1 MTKSNVTVDLQKLE
15 KLLNKVGDLVITN
28 SMMSQSV
35 DNLPASE
42 EKKNLLEK
50 IILFQRHIIELQDYA
65 TDIRMITFD
74 SMYGIYNDVVH
85 ELSPLSKSIKLQ
97 IVGGETKVDK
107 SLVEQLDFCIK
118 ILISNA
124 ILYGIETREERVS
137 KDKNPEA
144 IIKVIVQQLNGQIEF
159 TIEDDGKGFDKLE
172 IDLEENFSKIDADN
186 QLKNL
191 YKIKESVEKLNGN
204 IKIKTDL
211 EKFFSY
217 TITVPLSHSI
227 LDGLNIKIGDNIF
240 ILPTSSIVE
249 SLQPSKEMI
258 KMVGDG
264 ISSLLMLRND
274 FIPIIRLYEYLNIV
288 PKTKELT
295 EGILI
300 IVKSGTQKAAFFIDE
315 FLQQQQV
322 VLKAIETN
330 FKKVDSVAGATVR
343 GDGSIGII
351 IDVKSIIENSSHL

>member
-1 MTKSNVTVDLQKLE
+1 MTNSNVTVDLQKLE

-50 IILFQRHIIELQDYA
+50 IILFQRHIVELQDYA
-65 TDIRMITFD
+65 TDIRMIKFESLFTT
-74 SMYGIYNDVVH
+74 YNDVI
-85 ELSPLSKSIKLQ
+85 EKFLPQNKSIKLE
-97 IVGGETKVDK
+97 IIGGETKVDK
-107 SLVEQLDFCIK
+107 SLVEHLDTSIK
-118 ILISNA
+118 TLIMNSV
-124 ILYGIETREERVS
+124 LYGIETHDERITN
-137 KDKNPEA
+137 DKEPEA
-144 IIKVIVQQLNGQIEF
+144 IIKIVAEQLNGQMSVCV
-159 TIEDDGKGFDKLE
+159 EDDGKGFDKDE
-172 IDLEENFSKIDADN
+172 VDFEENFPIVDADN

-204 IKIKTDL
+204 IGIKTDL
-211 EKFFSY
+211 EEGFSC
-217 TITVPLSHSI
+217 TITVPLTHSI
-227 LDGLNIKIGDNIF
+227 LDGLNIKIGNNIY
-240 ILPTSSIVE
+240 ILPTSSIIE
-249 SLQPSKEMI
+249 SVQPSKEMI
-258 KMVGDG
+258 KLVGDG
-264 ISSLLMLRND
+264 SSSLLMLRD
-274 FIPIIRLYEYLNIV
+274 EFIPIIRLYEYLNIV

-295 EGILI
+295 QGILI

-322 VLKAIETN
+322 VLKTIETN

-351 IDVKSIIENSSHL
+351 IDVKSILENS

>member
-1 MTKSNVTVDLQKLE
+1 MISSNVTIDLQKLE

-28 SMMSQSV
+28 SMMAQSV

-42 EKKNLLEK
+42 EKKNLVEK
-50 IILFQRHIIELQDYA
+50 ITLFQRHIVELQDYA
-65 TDIRMITFD
+65 TDIRMIKFE
-74 SMYGIYNDVVH
+74 SMYTIYNNIIQ
-85 ELSPLSKSIKLQ
+85 EILPANKSIKLQ

-107 SLVEQLDFCIK
+107 SLVEHLDLSIK
-118 ILISNA
+118 TLITNSV
-124 ILYGIETREERVS
+124 LYGIETTEERTA

-144 IIKVIVQQLNGQIEF
+144 TIKIIAQQLNGQMSF
-159 TIEDDGKGFDKLE
+159 CIEDDGIGFDKDEL
-172 IDLEENFSKIDADN
+172 DFEEEFPKIKEDN
-186 QLKNL
+186 QLKNV
-191 YKIKESVEKLNGN
+191 YKIKENVEKLNGN
-204 IKIKTDL
+204 IEIKSDL
-211 EKFFSY
+211 EEGFSF
-217 TITVPLSHSI
+217 TITVPLTHSI

-249 SLQPSKEMI
+249 SIQPTKEMI
-258 KMVGDG
+258 KLVGDG
-264 ISSLLMLRND
+264 SSALLMLRD
-274 FIPIIRLYEYLNIV
+274 EFIPIIRLYEFLHIV
-288 PKTKELT
+288 PKTQDLSQ
-295 EGILI
+295 GILI

-351 IDVKSIIENSSHL
+351 IDVKSIIENF

>member
-1 MTKSNVTVDLQKLE
+1 MISSNVTIDLQKLE

-28 SMMSQSV
+28 SMMAQSV

-42 EKKNLLEK
+42 EKKNLVEK
-50 IILFQRHIIELQDYA
+50 ITLFQRHIVELQDYA
-65 TDIRMITFD
+65 TDIRMIKFE
-74 SMYGIYNDVVH
+74 SMYTIYNNIIQ
-85 ELSPLSKSIKLQ
+85 EILPANKLIKLQ

-107 SLVEQLDFCIK
+107 SLVEHLDLSIK
-118 ILISNA
+118 TLITNSV
-124 ILYGIETREERVS
+124 LYGIETKEERTA

-144 IIKVIVQQLNGQIEF
+144 TIKIIAQQLNGQMSF
-159 TIEDDGKGFDKLE
+159 CIEDDGIGFDKDEL
-172 IDLEENFSKIDADN
+172 DFEEEFPKIKEDN
-186 QLKNL
+186 QLKNV
-191 YKIKESVEKLNGN
+191 YKIKENVEKLNGN
-204 IKIKTDL
+204 IEIKSDL
-211 EKFFSY
+211 EEGFSF
-217 TITVPLSHSI
+217 TITVPLTHSI

-249 SLQPSKEMI
+249 SIQPTKEMI
-258 KMVGDG
+258 KLVGDG
-264 ISSLLMLRND
+264 SSALLMLRD
-274 FIPIIRLYEYLNIV
+274 EFIPIIRLYEFLHIV
-288 PKTKELT
+288 PKTQDLSQ
-295 EGILI
+295 GILI

-351 IDVKSIIENSSHL
+351 IDVKSIIENS

>member
-1 MTKSNVTVDLQKLE
+1 MINSNVTVDLQKLE

-50 IILFQRHIIELQDYA
+50 ITLFQRHIVELQDYA
-65 TDIRMITFD
+65 TDIRMITFE

-85 ELSPLSKSIKLQ
+85 ELAPSNKSIKLQ
-97 IVGGETKVDK
+97 IIGGDTKVDK

-118 ILISNA
+118 TLISNS
-124 ILYGIETREERVS
+124 ILYGIETQEERVA

-144 IIKVIVQQLNGQIEF
+144 IIKVIAQQLNGQIEF
-159 TIEDDGKGFDKLE
+159 TIEDDGKGFPKE
-172 IDLEENFSKIDADN
+172 DLDFEEDFHKTENEN
-186 QLKNL
+186 QLRNIH
-191 YKIKESVEKLNGN
+191 KIKERVEKLNG
-204 IKIKTDL
+204 KIELKSDI
-211 EKFFSY
+211 EEGFSF
-217 TITVPLSHSI
+217 TITVPLTHSI
-227 LDGLNIKIGDNIF
+227 LDGLNIKIGNNIF
-240 ILPTSSIVE
+240 ILPTSSIIE
-249 SLQPSKEMI
+249 SVQPSQEMI
-258 KMVGDG
+258 KLVGDG
-264 ISSLLMLRND
+264 SSSLLMLRD
-274 FIPIIRLYEYLNIV
+274 EFIPIIRLYEYLNIV

-295 EGILI
+295 QGILI

-330 FKKVDSVAGATVR
+330 FKKVDAVAGATVR

-351 IDVKSIIENSSHL
+351 IDVKSILENF

>member
-1 MTKSNVTVDLQKLE
+1 MISSNVTVDLQKLE

-35 DNLPASE
+35 ENLPNSE

-50 IILFQRHIIELQDYA
+50 INLFQRYIVELQDYA
-65 TDIRMITFD
+65 TDIRMIKFE
-74 SMYGIYNDVVH
+74 SMYTIYNDIIQ
-85 ELSPLSKSIKLQ
+85 EILPPNKSIKLQ

-107 SLVEQLDFCIK
+107 SLVEHLDLSIK
-118 ILISNA
+118 TLITNSV
-124 ILYGIETREERVS
+124 LYGIETKEERIA

-144 IIKVIVQQLNGQIEF
+144 TIKIIAQQLNGQMSF
-159 TIEDDGKGFDKLE
+159 CIEDDGIGFDKDEL
-172 IDLEENFSKIDADN
+172 DFEEDFPKITKEN
-186 QLKNL
+186 QLKDV
-191 YKIKESVEKLNGN
+191 YIVKENVEKLNGN
-204 IKIKTDL
+204 IEIKSDI
-211 EKFFSY
+211 EEGFSF
-217 TITVPLSHSI
+217 TITVPLTHSI

-249 SLQPSKEMI
+249 SIQPTKEMI
-258 KMVGDG
+258 KLVGDG
-264 ISSLLMLRND
+264 SSALLMLRD
-274 FIPIIRLYEYLNIV
+274 EFIPIIRLYEFLHIV
-288 PKTKELT
+288 PKTQDLSQ
-295 EGILI
+295 GILI

-351 IDVKSIIENSSHL
+351 IDVKSIIENS

>member
-1 MTKSNVTVDLQKLE
+1 MISSNVTIDLQKLE

-28 SMMSQSV
+28 SMMAQSV

-42 EKKNLLEK
+42 EKKNLVEK
-50 IILFQRHIIELQDYA
+50 ITLFQRHIVELQDYA
-65 TDIRMITFD
+65 TDIRMIKFE
-74 SMYGIYNDVVH
+74 SMYTIYNNIIQ
-85 ELSPLSKSIKLQ
+85 EILPANKSIKLQ

-107 SLVEQLDFCIK
+107 SLVEHLDLSIK
-118 ILISNA
+118 TLITNSV
-124 ILYGIETREERVS
+124 LYGIETKEERTA

-144 IIKVIVQQLNGQIEF
+144 TIKIIAQQLNGQMSF
-159 TIEDDGKGFDKLE
+159 CIEDDGIGFDKDEL
-172 IDLEENFSKIDADN
+172 DFEEEFPKIKEDN
-186 QLKNL
+186 QLKNV
-191 YKIKESVEKLNGN
+191 YKIKENVEKLNGN
-204 IKIKTDL
+204 IEIKSDL
-211 EKFFSY
+211 EEGFSF
-217 TITVPLSHSI
+217 TITVPLTHSI

-249 SLQPSKEMI
+249 SIQPTKEMI
-258 KMVGDG
+258 KLVGDG
-264 ISSLLMLRND
+264 SSALLMLRD
-274 FIPIIRLYEYLNIV
+274 EFIPIIRLYEFLHIV
-288 PKTKELT
+288 PKTQDLSQ
-295 EGILI
+295 GILI

-351 IDVKSIIENSSHL
+351 IDVKSIIENF